1 MGGNLCIA
9 IAMLSRLSMTQKSG
23 KKIRMTSWPKKS
35 RNMLMMILV
44 SVLNSAKRRHRMPK
58 EVYISS
64 SSPFSVVTYHGES
77 TIGIYNSE
85 PDGDEY
91 GWPQDFYRD
100 TDRKSTRLN

>member
-1 MGGNLCIA
+1 
-9 IAMLSRLSMTQKSG
+9 
-23 KKIRMTSWPKKS
+23 
-35 RNMLMMILV
+35 
-44 SVLNSAKRRHRMPK
+44 MPK

-100 TDRKSTRLN
+100 TAASIEFEDGVAVEITLEDEL